1 MQRFHQILFSVCLVT
16 LCWLAMMAV
25 HELGHVVGALA
36 TGGSIDRVVLHLL
49 RISRTDVNPNPHPG
63 VVVWLGPLAGS
74 VLPMAAFFLPPK
86 RAVVPRALLR
96 FFAGF
101 CLIAN
106 GAYIAVGTLFRV
118 GDCNEMLR
126 TGTPPWIMLAFGAV
140 TIPLGLYLWH
150 GLGSFARFL
159 KDPSLANPR
168 VAYFLLGVLIVVL
181 FVLTRFPA

>member
-1 MQRFHQILFSVCLVT
+1 
-16 LCWLAMMAV
+16 MMAV